1 MQGRLLL
8 AAASGQVLAC
18 SYHSLVSVGF
28 DMIVQALGSISTQ
41 GALQEIAWKR
51 RELSVLLKHV
61 QAHIAPTDVDPG
73 AGLQWLP
80 RILTGTAKVKRTG
93 TLLERIFMPCTM
105 YFQYTRHKGGTTN
118 FEVKPLKELS
128 FNSPNI
134 TATMTSRQFQIVVD
148 VMSNLLLARLPKY
161 VYPFD
166 ERRGFICSFSQF
178 SVVVSVG
185 EKYGHT
191 VIFLSQR
198 QKGKGIDCS

>member
-1 MQGRLLL
+1 LD
-8 AAASGQVLAC
+8 VL
-18 SYHSLVSVGF
+18 
-28 DMIVQALGSISTQ
+28 Q
-41 GALQEIAWKR
+41 
-51 RELSVLLKHV
+51 
-61 QAHIAPTDVDPG
+61 
-73 AGLQWLP
+73 
-80 RILTGTAKVKRTG
+80 
-93 TLLERIFMPCTM
+93 
-105 YFQYTRHKGGTTN
+105 
-118 FEVKPLKELS
+118 VKPLKELS

>member
-8 AAASGQVLAC
+8 AAASGQVLAR

-28 DMIVQALGSISTQ
+28 DMIVQALGSVSTQ

-105 YFQYTRHKGGTTN
+105 YFQYTRHKGGTTD
-118 FEVKPLKELS
+118 FEVLLS
-128 FNSPNI
+128 SSSSSSSAAAAAAAIPI
-134 TATMTSRQFQIVVD
+134 LLIPQKSR
-148 VMSNLLLARLPKY
+148 RT
-161 VYPFD
+161 
-166 ERRGFICSFSQF
+166 
-178 SVVVSVG
+178 
-185 EKYGHT
+185 H
-191 VIFLSQR
+191 
-198 QKGKGIDCS
+198 

>member
-28 DMIVQALGSISTQ
+28 DMIVQALGSVSTQ

-118 FEVKPLKELS
+118 FEVLLS
-128 FNSPNI
+128 SSSSSSSAAAAAAIPI
-134 TATMTSRQFQIVVD
+134 LLIPQKSR
-148 VMSNLLLARLPKY
+148 PT
-161 VYPFD
+161 
-166 ERRGFICSFSQF
+166 
-178 SVVVSVG
+178 
-185 EKYGHT
+185 H
-191 VIFLSQR
+191 
-198 QKGKGIDCS
+198 